1 MAVAELHTQ
10 AVGHSLRHAAL
21 SASCVLAL
29 AALTAFM
36 LIDID
41 APPGPARAAQSG
53 IIELGTR

>member
-1 MAVAELHTQ
+1 M
-10 AVGHSLRHAAL
+10 GHSLRHAAL